1 MSGISTVVGDISFGS
16 AGSEAHCRFR
26 KFNPPGG
33 CPSFALFAKGGRQ
46 LIAQSPCRL
55 HKTLRTSGMQ
65 HTTWGLIVCWIYHGI
80 SHREIAGDVSCS
92 MLRSYPLSPGRAEH
106 ALGGLPGD
114 GLAAGAGRVHPS
126 PGQAGAENAPGQIP
140 ITSMRPA
147 RLKARASHYW
157 RNGFGGASAIS
168 AMPTMIKA
176 GTSPSRC
183 PCSPAFDNACTV
195 MMPA

>member
-1 MSGISTVVGDISFGS
+1 MRNRLAVSTKLYVQVECSTQHEALLCVGFITASRTARLPETSHAQCFGS
-16 AGSEAHCRFR
+16 T
-26 KFNPPGG
+26 
-33 CPSFALFAKGGRQ
+33 LFSPARA
-46 LIAQSPCRL
+46 AQ
-55 HKTLRTSGMQ
+55 
-65 HTTWGLIVCWIYHGI
+65 
-80 SHREIAGDVSCS
+80 
-92 MLRSYPLSPGRAEH
+92 

-168 AMPTMIKA
+168 AMPTMINA